1 MKLID
6 EVKKLRD
13 ECRKEETYYNERFN
27 LWMKYKG
34 ESWPELPSDAAACQ
48 SVGAM
53 FRDALLPDLMSG
65 KIDAKECKDEA
76 N

>member
-34 ESWPELPSDAAACQ
+34 ESWPELPSRCGGMPVCRCDTQ
-48 SVGAM
+48 QT
-53 FRDALLPDLMSG
+53 
-65 KIDAKECKDEA
+65 
-76 N
+76 

>member
-34 ESWPELPSDAAACQ
+34 ESWPELPSDAAASQ
-48 SVGAM
+48 WFGSY
-53 FRDALLPDLMSG
+53 LT
-65 KIDAKECKDEA
+65 E
-76 N
+76 

>member
-1 MKLID
+1 
-6 EVKKLRD
+6 
-13 ECRKEETYYNERFN
+13 
-27 LWMKYKG
+27 MKYKG